1 MLKNA
6 DAESLMQNARSA
18 QAKGERLWAAHDWRN
33 AAEQGWQSVRDATA
47 ALLLE
52 VNGQPPTPAGL
63 YDRMVNGISVAISKL
78 ARERGREWAR
88 LDLRFTEAMI
98 YLHDQ
103 AYDAGVYD
111 DEIGDLVREAADYI
125 RRAEEL
131 AGLPAG
137 IAAD

>member
-18 QAKGERLWAAHDWRN
+18 QAKADRLWAAHDWRN
-33 AAEQGWQSVRDATA
+33 AAEQGWQAVRDATA

-52 VNGQPPTPAGL
+52 VNGQPPTPIGL

-78 ARERGREWAR
+78 ARERGGEWAR

-98 YLHDQ
+98 YLHDP
-103 AYDAGVYD
+103 AYFVGTCD
-111 DEIGDLVREAADYI
+111 DEIGDLVRDAADYI
-125 RRAEEL
+125 RHAEQL
-131 AGLPAG
+131 TGK
-137 IAAD
+137 